1 MAGQF
6 LTGSTTFM
14 SRHTAGRNSTGM
26 YIISGIPQMK
36 TFTADGSMD
45 LESLSREITITV
57 PQGTWDINF
66 NNAAPN
72 PAADKIRLT
81 TGMTITLPIRTTH
94 VRVTRV
100 SNAGGDTCSVVA
112 VLTGLDK
119 TGYPATKGDGK
130 LTTS

>member
-36 TFTADGSMD
+36 SSAANFTMPLD
-45 LESLSREITITV
+45 SLSREITVSVTG
-57 PQGTWDINF
+57 GTWDVWFDSDGKVGGQVFTIIG
-66 NNAAPN
+66 
-72 PAADKIRLT
+72 PAVVSF
-81 TGMTITLPIRTTH
+81 PIRVGH
-94 VRVTRV
+94 VQVEKT
-100 SNAGGDTCSVVA
+100 GGNGTCA
-112 VLTGLDK
+112 VLATLTGLDK